1 MTTPAELP
9 VPPST
14 LGSTVEDRLRAIE
27 AVTDAT
33 LSHLDVDDL
42 LTELLERVAVL
53 MEVDTVA
60 VLLVDKASR
69 QLVARAAWGIEEEV
83 RQGVRLPMGSG
94 FAGRIAAT
102 RLPVVLDR
110 IDSTTVANPLLWEK
124 GIRAM
129 LGVPLMIGNE
139 LLGVLH
145 VGSLTERRFSE
156 AESDL
161 LSHVA
166 NRVAAAVQGRQLE
179 VERAAG
185 RVLQR
190 SLLPSEL
197 PHVPDIEFATRYV
210 PAEIGGVGG
219 DWYDAFVLANGRMWI
234 MVGDIAGHGMQAA
247 VVMGRLRST
256 LRAYA
261 LDDHS
266 PEEVLARA
274 DRKLQIFEPAETA
287 TVLCGLLEPPYD
299 AIQLSLAGH
308 PPPVI
313 ATPDSPAAV
322 VDIEPGLL
330 LGVDLDIPRTSIT
343 LPLTAGAVVVAYTD
357 GLIERRGESLVEGFA
372 RLCGAVRAEHPQQVC
387 FRIMETLVGRDPP
400 RDDIAVLAL
409 RRSAIGDT
417 TSASSPVP

>member
-1 MTTPAELP
+1 MTTPVA
-9 VPPST
+9 PST
-14 LGSTVEDRLRAIE
+14 PGSTVEDRLRAIE
-27 AVTDAT
+27 TVTDVA

-42 LTELLERVAVL
+42 LAELLERVAGL
-53 MEVDTVA
+53 MAVDTVA
-60 VLLVDKASR
+60 VLLLDKASR

-83 RQGVRLPMGSG
+83 RQGVRLPVGTG

-102 RLPVVLDR
+102 RQPVVLDR
-110 IDSTTVANPLLWEK
+110 VDSTTVANPLLWEK

-129 LGVPLMIGNE
+129 LGVPLLSGDE

-145 VGSLTERRFSE
+145 VGSLTQRQFSE

-161 LSHVA
+161 LARVA
-166 NRVAAAVQGRQLE
+166 NRVAAAVQARQLE
-179 VERAAG
+179 VERAAA

-190 SLLPSEL
+190 GLLPSEL
-197 PHVPDIEFATRYV
+197 PDVPGIEFATRYV

-219 DWYDAFVLANGRMWI
+219 DWYDAFVLANGKLWI

-247 VVMGRLRST
+247 VVMSRLRST

-274 DRKLQIFEPAETA
+274 DRKLQFFEPAETA
-287 TVLCGLLEPPYD
+287 TVLCGLLEPPYH

-313 ATPDSPAAV
+313 VGPDSPAAL
-322 VDIEPGLL
+322 VDIDPGRL
-330 LGVDLDIPRTSIT
+330 LGVDLDTPRASIT
-343 LPLTAGAVVVAYTD
+343 VPLAPGAVVVAYTD
-357 GLIERRGESLVEGFA
+357 GLIERRGESLDEGFA
-372 RLCGAVRAEHPQQVC
+372 LLCGAIGAKHPQQVC
-387 FRIMETLVGRDPP
+387 SRIMETLVGRNPP
-400 RDDIAVLAL
+400 QDDIAVLAL
-409 RRSAIGDT
+409 RRYDT
-417 TSASSPVP
+417 GEPTGRFT

>member
-1 MTTPAELP
+1 MTSP
-9 VPPST
+9 VAPST
-14 LGSTVEDRLRAIE
+14 PGSTVEDRLRAIE
-27 AVTDAT
+27 TVTDVA

-42 LTELLERVAVL
+42 LAELLERVAGL
-53 MEVDTVA
+53 MAVDTVA
-60 VLLVDKASR
+60 VLLLDKASR

-83 RQGVRLPMGSG
+83 RQGVRLPVGTG

-102 RLPVVLDR
+102 RQPVVLDR
-110 IDSTTVANPLLWEK
+110 VDSTTVANPLLWEK

-129 LGVPLMIGNE
+129 LGVPLMSGGE

-145 VGSLTERRFSE
+145 VGSLTERQFSE

-161 LSHVA
+161 LARVA
-166 NRVAAAVQGRQLE
+166 NRVAAAVQARQLE
-179 VERAAG
+179 VERAAA

-197 PHVPDIEFATRYV
+197 PDLPGIEFATRYV

-219 DWYDAFVLANGRMWI
+219 DWYDAFVLANGKLWI

-247 VVMGRLRST
+247 VVMSRLRST

-274 DRKLQIFEPAETA
+274 DRKLQFFEPAETA
-287 TVLCGLLEPPYD
+287 TVLCGLLEPPYHS
-299 AIQLSLAGH
+299 IQLSLAGH

-313 ATPDSPAAV
+313 AAPDSPAAL
-322 VDIEPGLL
+322 VDVEPGLL
-330 LGVDLDIPRTSIT
+330 LGVDLDTPRASIT
-343 LPLTAGAVVVAYTD
+343 VPLAPGAVVVAYTD
-357 GLIERRGESLVEGFA
+357 GLIERRGKPLDEGFA
-372 RLCGAVRAEHPQQVC
+372 LLCGAIGAKHPQQVC
-387 FRIMETLVGRDPP
+387 SRIMETLVGRNPP
-400 RDDIAVLAL
+400 EDDIAVLAL
-409 RRSAIGDT
+409 RRYDT
-417 TSASSPVP
+417 GEPTGRLT